1 MLSVQFIVIVLY
13 FALTVAVG
21 LLAARK
27 SKTSDD
33 FHGAEMGLFAIPENM
48 LRVRDLEW
56 PDALLSANLLIRYYN
71 IFECRCQ
78 FEEKS
83 IYFLKFR

>member
-33 FHGAEMGLFAIPENM
+33 FHGAEMGLFAIICASTG
-48 LRVRDLEW
+48 EW
-56 PDALLSANLLIRYYN
+56 LGGTATNGVA
-71 IFECRCQ
+71 E
-78 FEEKS
+78 
-83 IYFLKFR
+83 